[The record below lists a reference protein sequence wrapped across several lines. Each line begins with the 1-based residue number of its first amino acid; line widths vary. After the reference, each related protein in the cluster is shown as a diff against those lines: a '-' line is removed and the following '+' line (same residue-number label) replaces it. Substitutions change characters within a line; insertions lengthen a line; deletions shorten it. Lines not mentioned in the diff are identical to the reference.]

1 MNTLVIWLLA
11 ACAFLSPGKDHTLV
25 AESMARVIATERPL
39 FANDEDRTKTA
50 ALVTT
55 IAFYEG
61 SLKPSVIGDAHSG
74 SASFCTMQIHTSS
87 GGSAALNEDLD
98 ACFRTGIRMLRE
110 SMAQCPEYGVAF
122 YARGPKG
129 CTDPHAQR
137 ISNHRLYEA
146 KQLRAKVKVAQ

>member
-1 MNTLVIWLLA
+1 MNILVIWILA

-25 AESMARVIATERPL
+25 AESMARVIATDRPL

-55 IAFYEG
+55 VAFYEG
-61 SLKPSVIGDAHSG
+61 SLKPSVVGDHAQ
-74 SASFCTMQIHTSS
+74 SFCPMQIHTSS
-87 GGSAALNEDLD
+87 GGTAALNDDLD
-98 ACFRTGIRMLRE
+98 ACFRKGIQMLRE
-110 SMAQCPEYGVAF
+110 SMAACPEYGIAH

-146 KQLRAKVKVAQ
+146 KQLRAKVKVGQ